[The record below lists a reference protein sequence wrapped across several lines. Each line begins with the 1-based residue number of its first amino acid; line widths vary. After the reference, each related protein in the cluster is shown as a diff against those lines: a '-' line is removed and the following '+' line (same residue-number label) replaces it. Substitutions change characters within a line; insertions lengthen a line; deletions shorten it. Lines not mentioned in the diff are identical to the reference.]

1 MEPDAM
7 ILDFLIFSFKPA
19 LSLSF
24 FTLIKRLFSSSSLS
38 AIRVI
43 SSAYLRL
50 LRFLLPILISAYNSS
65 SPAFL
70 IMCSGYRLNKQGDSR
85 QPCQTPSSILNQS
98 VVVYRVL
105 TVVSWRAYRFLRR
118 QVRWS
123 GIPISLTAT
132 HPLPFHQQVMLNQPS
147 KYTPNQTFLASPHS
161 KSWSKSSSYFSQM

>member
-1 MEPDAM
+1 M
-7 ILDFLIFSFKPA
+7 LSFKPVF
-19 LSLSF
+19 SLSS
-24 FTLIKRLFSSSSLS
+24 FTIIKRLFSSSSLS

-50 LRFLLPILISAYNSS
+50 LMFLLPILTPAYNSS

-85 QPCQTPSSILNQS
+85 QPCHTPFSILNQS
-98 VVVYRVL
+98 VVPYRVL
-105 TVVSWRAYRFLRR
+105 IVVSWPAYGFLRR

-123 GIPISLTAT
+123 GISISLRAT

-147 KYTPNQTFLASPHS
+147 KYTPNQTFLASPQS
-161 KSWSKSSSYFSQM
+161 KSWSKSSSCFSQI